1 MDRLS
6 FIAFLI
12 LVSLAGAG
20 CSKVDFAKIDADGP
34 AAGGKSGIEDPC
46 LTGQGDCGGTD
57 PSSAPNVV
65 QQQVVV
71 KAPASEVDVIV
82 VADTSGSMAEER
94 AEFGTR
100 LDNFIAQIQD
110 LDWRLCVITTDV
122 IAGKGELRPFG
133 TSGLY
138 ALNKNVPSYQTLF
151 LNTMTSLPAG
161 SGDEQGIRA
170 SYMAVQL
177 KDPRCIRPN
186 ASLAMVV
193 LSDEDERST
202 GGYEECKDNTQY
214 RPLALPNLPATLVD
228 EVPRALGADKIFS
241 FHSLV
246 IRSDDLACFDEQ
258 RATHQA
264 FPGTRYE
271 EASRMT
277 GGVIGNICSRDY
289 GAELGRF
296 ASGVRR
302 DLQAVSLKCEPLANT
317 LQLKVTSVPQSFQF
331 TYVLTGNKV
340 HFTPALPEGAVV
352 DLTYTCPQ

>member
-1 MDRLS
+1 MGRFS
-6 FIAFLI
+6 FIVFLGM
-12 LVSLAGAG
+12 VSLAGAA
-20 CSKVDFAKIDADGP
+20 CSKVDFSKIETEVP
-34 AAGGKSGIEDPC
+34 AAGVKNGNEDTC
-46 LTGQGDCGGTD
+46 ISSQGDCGGID
-57 PSSAPNVV
+57 PSPEPGVV
-65 QQQVVV
+65 RQQVVV

-122 IAGKGELRPFG
+122 INDKGRLKPFG
-133 TSGLY
+133 TTGLY
-138 ALNKNVPSYQTLF
+138 ALDKNVPSYQSVF
-151 LNTMTSLPAG
+151 LNTMTKLPSG
-161 SGDEQGIRA
+161 SGDEQGIKA

-202 GGYEECKDNTQY
+202 GGYVEYEENTQY
-214 RPLALPNLPATLVD
+214 RELLPANLPATLVG

-246 IRSDDLACFDEQ
+246 IRSDDQACYDEQ
-258 RATHQA
+258 VATHQA

-277 GGVIGNICSRDY
+277 GGVIGNICSSDY

-296 ASGVRR
+296 ARGVRR
-302 DLQAVSLKCEPLANT
+302 DLQALSLKCEPLT
-317 LQLKVTSVPQSFQF
+317 DSLSLTVTSVPQSFQF
-331 TYVLTGNKV
+331 TYAVSGNKV

-352 DLTYTCPQ
+352 DLTYICPQ